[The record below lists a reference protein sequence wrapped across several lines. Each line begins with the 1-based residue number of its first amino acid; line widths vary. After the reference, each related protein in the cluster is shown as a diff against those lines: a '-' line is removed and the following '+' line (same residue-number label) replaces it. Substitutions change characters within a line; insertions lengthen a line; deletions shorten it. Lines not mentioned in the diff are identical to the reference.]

1 VSATEPGLPA
11 SRDRDLERWREFV
24 VQLDELGRAITSPPF
39 PADDASDLEGLRHL
53 ALQAVCWMEWSLAH
67 QDPRAPMFQRQNDLV
82 LQWGGPN
89 ADNIY
94 RHARVH
100 PSLTYRVVGRMH
112 SCDDFILAVRR
123 NFMHM
128 EGSGTIAELSAH
140 EIGIG
145 PGDDFEIL
153 LGGAGDEA
161 NRVPLPDGALSV
173 SIREYYFDWQPR
185 EPATFTIECL
195 EADGPSAPFTSDS
208 LAFGLDEA
216 ATHLRR
222 SLTYWNRYMLDA
234 RADQTD
240 NGFGGGYDVKRGL
253 AAAKYAF
260 CFFDLAPDEALVVDC
275 DIPQSRY
282 WSFHLYSLAWW
293 EALEFATRVTTRNHT
308 QTRIS
313 RDGRVRVVVAH
324 DDPGVANWLDTAGR
338 REALLTLR
346 WFWPEGDAPTPV
358 SRVVK
363 FADVRAALPDDEP
376 VVTTDER
383 RAELRARR
391 DHVAW
396 RFRT

>member
-1 VSATEPGLPA
+1 
-11 SRDRDLERWREFV
+11 
-24 VQLDELGRAITSPPF
+24 
-39 PADDASDLEGLRHL
+39 
-53 ALQAVCWMEWSLAH
+53 
-67 QDPRAPMFQRQNDLV
+67 MFQRQNDLV

-100 PSLTYRVVGRMH
+100 PSLTYRIVGKMH
-112 SCDDFILAVRR
+112 SCEDFILAIRR

-128 EGSGTIAELSAH
+128 ENNGTIAELSGH
-140 EIGIG
+140 ELGLR

-153 LGGAGDEA
+153 LGGEGDEP
-161 NRVPLPDGALSV
+161 NRVPLPDEALSV

-195 EADGPSAPFTSDS
+195 DADGPSAPFTSES

-216 ATHLRR
+216 ATHLYR
-222 SLTYWNRYMLDA
+222 SLTYWNQYMVDA
-234 RADQTD
+234 RAEQTD
-240 NGFGGGYDVKRGL
+240 NVFGGGYDVKRGL

-275 DIPQSRY
+275 DVPDSRY

-293 EALEFATRVTTRNHT
+293 EALEFASRVTTRNHT

-313 RDGRVRVVVAH
+313 DDGRIRVVVAH
-324 DDPGVANWLDTAGR
+324 EDPGVANWLDTEGR

-346 WFWPEGDAPTPV
+346 WFWPLGDPPSPV
-358 SRVVK
+358 ARVVK
-363 FADVRAALPDDEP
+363 LADVRAALPDDEP
-376 VVTTDER
+376 VVTPDDR
-383 RAELRARR
+383 RAELKARR